1 MNNKYNYNLPYG
13 EKILLH
19 SCCAPCSSSVLE
31 SLTKDFNVTVFYF
44 NPNIY
49 PEEEFI
55 KRQEEEKKFIKNVY
69 GDKVKLIENDY
80 NGDRYYDAVKG
91 LENEKEGGKRCYKCF
106 YLRLEETAKYAKQN
120 GYKYFTTTLSV
131 SPYKDY
137 KVLNEIGQELA
148 KKYELIYLSSN
159 FKKDNGY
166 LRSIQLSKEY
176 NLYRQNYCGCVF
188 SLNERKQRDLAK
200 KGNLQ

>member
-1 MNNKYNYNLPYG
+1 MNNKYSYSLPYG

-55 KRQEEEKKFIKNVY
+55 KRQEEEKKFIKIAY

-80 NGDRYYDAVKG
+80 SGERYYNAVKG

-131 SPYKDY
+131 SPYKDF

-148 KKYELIYLSSN
+148 KKYDLIYLSSN

-200 KGNLQ
+200 KGNL